1 MALTIFSIFALISL
15 APAIF
20 LPFRKSPKRDG
31 LFWVMLG
38 FAILSTTALILTRQ
52 STGWKTD
59 VSTALWLTI
68 FTCLILYFLIVTTIS
83 KDSWRLS
90 PILMPYLFILGVL
103 AVYLSDSFDQPLV
116 NDAHLVW
123 MGTHILVSVTTYG
136 LITLATVSALA
147 AYIQSRALKQKK
159 ELS

>member
-1 MALTIFSIFALISL
+1 
-15 APAIF
+15 
-20 LPFRKSPKRDG
+20 
-31 LFWVMLG
+31 
-38 FAILSTTALILTRQ
+38 
-52 STGWKTD
+52 
-59 VSTALWLTI
+59 
-68 FTCLILYFLIVTTIS
+68 
-83 KDSWRLS
+83 
-90 PILMPYLFILGVL
+90 MPYLFILGVL

-159 ELS
+159 RTTLSKILPSVINPFSGLSFFIYIIFRVFD